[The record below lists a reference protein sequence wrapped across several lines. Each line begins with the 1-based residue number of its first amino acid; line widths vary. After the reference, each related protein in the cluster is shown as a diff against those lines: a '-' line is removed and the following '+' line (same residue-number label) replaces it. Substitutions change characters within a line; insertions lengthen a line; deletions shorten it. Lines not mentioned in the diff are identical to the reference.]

1 MEKWQEK
8 ILTQVFHKDFIGDK
22 EIINTAFKELCKPI
36 EEVCDKKSSC
46 KYNGQIDNYGY
57 GGYMLEFE
65 VQYNAYQLQVLEN
78 KLLLFFGSK
87 ITNYIED
94 KSIDPICKIE
104 YWLDKNEE
112 IYSVDVLRQRRYKK
126 IIDYDLQNVDL
137 KYEEVREKTDFI
149 FDEDK
154 YKKIINNLMN
164 IATTGL
170 FKGNKIFELKEIV
183 NPFEL

>member
-154 YKKIINNLMN
+154 YKKII
-164 IATTGL
+164 
-170 FKGNKIFELKEIV
+170 K
-183 NPFEL
+183 